1 MKYFSY
7 YKSPLGQML
16 MTSDG
21 DHLLSLD
28 FEDSKY
34 ISKDL
39 KNFQEKSDLKVF
51 IQTKRWLDLYFKGQV
66 PDFFPQ
72 IKLEGTAFR
81 KKVWERLLEIPYGT
95 SKTYGDLSLEIF
107 ANKKYSQAL
116 GGAVGHNPISIIVPC
131 HRVLGVDGRL
141 TGYAGGLERKK
152 FLLDLEKI
160 PYRKWLKW
168 KTQIYLK

>member
-1 MKYFSY
+1 
-7 YKSPLGQML
+7 ML

-21 DHLLSLD
+21 TNLTSLD

-39 KNFQEKSDLKVF
+39 KNFQEKTDLKVF

-66 PDFFPQ
+66 PDFLPK

-81 KKVWERLLEIPYGT
+81 KKVWQRLLEIPYGH
-95 SKTYGDLSLEIF
+95 SKSYGDLSQDLYG
-107 ANKKYSQAL
+107 NKSHSQAI
-116 GGAVGHNPISIIVPC
+116 GGAVGHNPLSIIVPC
-131 HRVLGVDGRL
+131 HRVLGADRSL

-160 PYRKWLKW
+160 PYRKWVKW
-168 KTQIYLK
+168 KIQIYLNLTI

>member
-160 PYRKWLKW
+160 PYRK
-168 KTQIYLK
+168 